1 MADEII
7 TVEWIATAQSMLT
20 TIQKIDAKIERQEK
34 MMQKL
39 TDTSK
44 KGADAAAG
52 SFNKLEQELKQNE
65 AALAD
70 LQMGTKAF
78 ADQKKKVDELRASFN
93 GAKQAMASNQ
103 SALGALGNTA
113 VQKLGGLAA
122 GMTAFKMVL
131 EAAIAELERAQ
142 QVRLKASTTMQ
153 SVEGAIAD
161 MALNIGADNVA
172 QARGMIEQNAPQLGV
187 TQEGLASML
196 AAGIS
201 GGAKDLDEALKLSS
215 ATLKLT
221 AGDAQKAIPIMSGM
235 LTMASTTGNRDFE
248 STLGQLSQFQEA
260 ARGEDLA
267 VSIGNMAT
275 AMAAA
280 NTDGER
286 ISALG
291 SERTLELA
299 SVMSQL
305 LQDKDMSITGT
316 TMRQMFSKM
325 DNFIPKTSAT
335 LDDGTKST
343 LSRDVIE
350 AFNKLG
356 TMDERMQ
363 AMRANPEIAK
373 QFLSTIEENQG
384 KSAVRSLVTGTDKA
398 RELET
403 AAAAI
408 VTSQAQAKQDFD
420 ALVTVIAENTKN
432 LQAAN
437 KSKAADQV
445 TDAKTALEGSIIEA
459 FNRAV
464 DGMTNASG
472 LDSFTL
478 DDATNAMKIRMA
490 SGQDAATAATNTLEE
505 LKKRDTAFGFI
516 PVGGSVSQD
525 DQSKLDAQIS
535 VIKELADDIKAL
547 EQGRLAR
554 QLNAEAGD
562 IARNVKD
569 AGPNRF
575 GQNDISVQKKTI
587 PDQNSNQAP
596 SQNVQQIELV
606 DNTSRDSVSEVKQ
619 IDKKKENAKQFV
631 EQNDANK
638 DGNIDVAEMQSMFNT
653 GALTE
658 KNKEAI
664 KGIRTNPGEDFVSKA
679 ELQKVLLNSGGLND
693 LIQLQR
699 ENNELLRQ
707 QQQGKTQQRP
717 PQAAVRPK
725 EAPLPAA
732 TAP

>member
-78 ADQKKKVDELRASFN
+78 AEQKKKVDELRASFN

-122 GMTAFKMVL
+122 GMAGFKIVL

-153 SVEGAIAD
+153 SVEGAIAE

-172 QARGMIEQNAPQLGV
+172 QARGMIEQNAPQMGV

-235 LTMASTTGNRDFE
+235 LTMAATTGNRDFE

-286 ISALG
+286 IAALG

-299 SVMSQL
+299 SVVSQL
-305 LQDKDMSITGT
+305 LQDKDMSVTGT

-325 DNFIPKTSAT
+325 DAFIPKTSAT
-335 LDDGTKST
+335 LDDGTKSKLT
-343 LSRDVIE
+343 AQEVA
-350 AFNKLG
+350 AFSKLG
-356 TMDERMQ
+356 TMDERVQ
-363 AMRANPEIAK
+363 AMRANPELAK

-408 VTSQAQAKQDFD
+408 VTSQVQAKQDFD
-420 ALVTVIAENTKN
+420 ALVTVIADNTKN

-437 KSKAADQV
+437 KSRAADQV
-445 TDAKTALEGSIIEA
+445 TDAKTALEGSIIET

-464 DGMTNASG
+464 EGMTNASG
-472 LDSFTL
+472 LDSLTL
-478 DDATNAMKIRMA
+478 DDAKNALKVRMA
-490 SGQDAATAATNTLEE
+490 SGQDAATAATTTLEE
-505 LKKRDTAFGFI
+505 LKQRETAFGFI

-525 DQSKLDAQIS
+525 DQAKLDAQIA
-535 VIKELADDIKAL
+535 VIKDLADS
-547 EQGRLAR
+547 
-554 QLNAEAGD
+554 
-562 IARNVKD
+562 VKTVEERRSAD
-569 AGPNRF
+569 
-575 GQNDISVQKKTI
+575 
-587 PDQNSNQAP
+587 
-596 SQNVQQIELV
+596 
-606 DNTSRDSVSEVKQ
+606 
-619 IDKKKENAKQFV
+619 NAKQFV
-631 EQNDANK
+631 QQKDANK
-638 DGNIDVAEMQSMFNT
+638 DGRIDLAEMRNISESGVMTQQ
-653 GALTE
+653 
-658 KNKEAI
+658 NKDAVLGINRPGGQQFVTVEQMQKAI
-664 KGIRTNPGEDFVSKA
+664 ID
-679 ELQKVLLNSGGLND
+679 SGGLAE

-699 ENNELLRQ
+699 EANELMRQ
-707 QQQGKTQQRP
+707 QQPKQQRP
-717 PQAAVRPK
+717 LQPAVRPK

>member
-1 MADEII
+1 MPDEII
-7 TVEWIATAQSMLT
+7 TVEWISTAQQMLA
-20 TIQKIDAKIERQEK
+20 TIQKVDAKLERQEK
-34 MMQKL
+34 IMQKL

-65 AALAD
+65 AALGN
-70 LQMGTKAF
+70 LQAGTKAF
-78 ADQKKKVDELRASFN
+78 ADQKKRVDELRASFN

-103 SALGALGNTA
+103 SVLSSLGNTA
-113 VQKLGGLAA
+113 VTKMAGFSA
-122 GMTAFKMVL
+122 GMMAFKMIL
-131 EAAIAELERAQ
+131 TATIAELERAQ
-142 QVRLKASTTMQ
+142 QVRLKASSTMQ

-235 LTMASTTGNRDFE
+235 LTMAATTGNRDFE

-260 ARGEDLA
+260 ARGEDLS
-267 VSIGNMAT
+267 VSINNMAT

-280 NTDGER
+280 NTKGER
-286 ISALG
+286 IDALG
-291 SERTLELA
+291 AERTLEMA

-325 DNFIPKTSAT
+325 DSFIPKTKAT
-335 LDDGTKST
+335 LDDGTKSKLT
-343 LSRDVIE
+343 AEQVAEFS
-350 AFNKLG
+350 KLG
-356 TMDERMQ
+356 SMDERVQ

-384 KSAVRSLVTGTDKA
+384 KSAVRQIVTGTDKA
-398 RELET
+398 KELEST
-403 AAAAI
+403 AAAI

-420 ALVTVIAENTKN
+420 ALVTVIADNTKN

-445 TDAKTALEGSIIEA
+445 TDAKTALEGSIIDA

-478 DDATNAMKIRMA
+478 DDAKNALKVRMA
-490 SGQDAATAATNTLEE
+490 SGQDAATAATTTLEE
-505 LKKRDTAFGFI
+505 LKQRETAFGFI
-516 PVGGSVSQD
+516 PVGGGVSQD
-525 DQSKLDAQIS
+525 DQAKLDAQIAVINDLAGS
-535 VIKELADDIKAL
+535 VKAV
-547 EQGRLAR
+547 
-554 QLNAEAGD
+554 EAK
-562 IARNVKD
+562 R
-569 AGPNRF
+569 
-575 GQNDISVQKKTI
+575 VQ
-587 PDQNSNQAP
+587 A
-596 SQNVQQIELV
+596 
-606 DNTSRDSVSEVKQ
+606 
-619 IDKKKENAKQFV
+619 FV
-631 EQNDANK
+631 EQKDANK
-638 DGNIDVAEMQSMFNT
+638 DGNIDVAEMKSILET
-653 GALTE
+653 GDLTG
-658 KNKEAI
+658 KNLEGI
-664 KGIRTNPGEDFVSKA
+664 KNIRTFPGEDFVTKA
-679 ELQKVLLNSGGLND
+679 ELQKVLLDSGGLSE
-693 LIQLQR
+693 LVQLQR
-699 ENNELLRQ
+699 ENNELLK
-707 QQQGKTQQRP
+707 QQQGKPQQRLP
-717 PQAAVRPK
+717 VPAVRPK

>member
-39 TDTSK
+39 SDTSK

-65 AALAD
+65 AALGN
-70 LQMGTKAF
+70 LQIGTKAF
-78 ADQKKKVDELRASFN
+78 AEQKKKVDELRGSLN

-103 SALGALGNTA
+103 SVLGSLGTTA
-113 VQKLGGLAA
+113 ITKMAGLAA
-122 GMTAFKMVL
+122 GMAGFKMVL
-131 EAAIAELERAQ
+131 EAAIAELEKAQ
-142 QVRLKASTTMQ
+142 QVRLKASETMQ
-153 SVEGAIAD
+153 SVEGAIAE
-161 MALNIGADNVA
+161 MALNIGADNVGK
-172 QARGMIEQNAPQLGV
+172 ARGMIEQNAPQMGV

-235 LTMASTTGNRDFE
+235 LTMAATTGNRDFE

-260 ARGEDLA
+260 ARGEDLS
-267 VSIGNMAT
+267 VSINNMAT

-280 NTDGER
+280 NTRGER
-286 ISALG
+286 IQALG
-291 SERTLELA
+291 GERTLEMA

-305 LQDKDMSITGT
+305 LQDKDMSVTGT
-316 TMRQMFSKM
+316 TLRQMFSKM
-325 DNFIPKTSAT
+325 DAFIPKTSAT
-335 LDDGTKST
+335 LDDGTKSK
-343 LSRDVIE
+343 LSPQDVE
-350 AFNKLG
+350 AFSKLG
-356 TMDERMQ
+356 TMDDRVQ
-363 AMRANPEIAK
+363 AMRQNPEIAK

-384 KSAVRSLVTGTDKA
+384 KSAVRQIVKGDQKA
-398 RELET
+398 LDLEA

-408 VTSQAQAKQDFD
+408 VTSQEGAKKDFD

-445 TDAKTALEGSIIEA
+445 TDPKLALEGSIIEA

-472 LDSFTL
+472 LDSFTRA
-478 DDATNAMKIRMA
+478 DAKNALSVRMA
-490 SGQDAATAATNTLEE
+490 SGQDAATAATTTLEE
-505 LKKRDTAFGFI
+505 LKQRETAFGFL
-516 PVGGSVSQD
+516 PVGGSVSGE
-525 DQSKLDAQIS
+525 DQAKLDAQIA
-535 VIKELADDIKAL
+535 VIQELA
-547 EQGRLAR
+547 GS
-554 QLNAEAGD
+554 
-562 IARNVKD
+562 VKTVEEKRAAD
-569 AGPNRF
+569 R
-575 GQNDISVQKKTI
+575 V
-587 PDQNSNQAP
+587 NQF
-596 SQNVQQIELV
+596 VQQ
-606 DNTSRDSVSEVKQ
+606 K
-619 IDKKKENAKQFV
+619 
-631 EQNDANK
+631 DANK
-638 DGNIDVAEMQSMFNT
+638 DGKIGLAEMKDVLSNDMDQ
-653 GALTE
+653 
-658 KNKEAI
+658 KNLDAMR
-664 KGIRTNPGEDFVSKA
+664 GIPRADGQQFVTVA
-679 ELQKVLLNSGGLND
+679 QLQKALIDSGGISE

-699 ENNELLRQ
+699 ENNEILKGQ
-707 QQQGKTQQRP
+707 APANKQPAPPQKQRP
-717 PQAAVRPK
+717 QV
-725 EAPLPAA
+725 APLPAA

>member
-7 TVEWIATAQSMLT
+7 TVEWIATAQSMLA
-20 TIQKIDAKIERQEK
+20 TIQKIDSKIERQEK
-34 MMQKL
+34 LMQKL

-65 AALAD
+65 AALAG
-70 LQMGTKAF
+70 LQIGTKAF
-78 ADQKKKVDELRASFN
+78 ADQKKKVDELRASFS
-93 GAKQAMASNQ
+93 GAKQAMATNQ
-103 SALGALGNTA
+103 SALSSLGNTA
-113 VQKLGGLAA
+113 VTKLAGLAA
-122 GMTAFKMVL
+122 GMAGFKIVL

-153 SVEGAIAD
+153 SVEGAIAE
-161 MALNIGADNVA
+161 MALNIGADNVGK
-172 QARGMIEQNAPQLGV
+172 ARGMIEENAPQMGV

-235 LTMASTTGNRDFE
+235 LTMAATTGNRDFE

-260 ARGEDLA
+260 ARGEDLS
-267 VSIGNMAT
+267 VSINNMAT

-280 NTDGER
+280 NTKGER
-286 ISALG
+286 IDALG
-291 SERTLELA
+291 GERTLEMA

-325 DNFIPKTSAT
+325 DSFIPKKSAT
-335 LDDGTKST
+335 LDDGTKSK
-343 LSRDVIE
+343 LSADQVAE
-350 AFNKLG
+350 FSKLG
-356 TMDERMQ
+356 TMDDRVQ

-384 KSAVRSLVTGTDKA
+384 KSAVRQIVTGTDKA
-398 RELET
+398 KELET

-408 VTSQAQAKQDFD
+408 VTSQEGAKKDFE

-445 TDAKTALEGSIIEA
+445 TDAKTALEGSIIES

-464 DGMTNASG
+464 EGMTNASG
-472 LDSFTL
+472 LDSLTL
-478 DDATNAMKIRMA
+478 DDAKNAMKVRMA
-490 SGQDAATAATNTLEE
+490 SGQDAATAATTTLEE
-505 LKKRDTAFGFI
+505 LKQRETAFGFI

-525 DQSKLDAQIS
+525 DQGKLDAQIA
-535 VIKELADDIKAL
+535 VIQELA
-547 EQGRLAR
+547 G
-554 QLNAEAGD
+554 
-562 IARNVKD
+562 
-569 AGPNRF
+569 
-575 GQNDISVQKKTI
+575 SVQTVEQRRI
-587 PDQNSNQAP
+587 A
-596 SQNVQQIELV
+596 
-606 DNTSRDSVSEVKQ
+606 DNAKLMAESADKNRDSVISP
-619 IDKKKENAKQFV
+619 
-631 EQNDANK
+631 
-638 DGNIDVAEMQSMFNT
+638 
-653 GALTE
+653 
-658 KNKEAI
+658 KEAI
-664 KGIRTNPGEDFVSKA
+664 GMLQDLEASGQRKPGMRDAIVGADKDKSGSLTPK
-679 ELQKVLLNSGGLND
+679 ELTDAMIANEGF
-693 LIQLQR
+693 R
-699 ENNELLRQ
+699 ELLLEMRAVKEAIVAQ
-707 QQQGKTQQRP
+707 APAGKQPPQKQRP
-717 PQAAVRPK
+717 QV
-725 EAPLPAA
+725 APLPAA

>member
-65 AALAD
+65 AALAG
-70 LQMGTKAF
+70 LQIGTKAF

-93 GAKQAMASNQ
+93 GAKQAMASSQ
-103 SALGALGNTA
+103 STLSSLGSSAI
-113 VQKLGGLAA
+113 QKLGGLAA
-122 GMTAFKMVL
+122 GMAGFKIVL

-153 SVEGAIAD
+153 SVEGAIAE

-172 QARGMIEQNAPQLGV
+172 QARGMIEQNAPQMGV

-267 VSIGNMAT
+267 VSISNMAS

-305 LQDKDMSITGT
+305 LQDKEMAVTGT

-325 DNFIPKTSAT
+325 DTFIPKTSAT

-343 LSRDVIE
+343 LNREAVE
-350 AFNKLG
+350 AFAKLG
-356 TMDERMQ
+356 TLDERMQ
-363 AMRANPEIAK
+363 AMRADPEIAK

-384 KSAVRSLVTGTDKA
+384 KSAVRQLVTGTDKA
-398 RELET
+398 IELEA

-408 VTSQAQAKQDFD
+408 VTSQEGAKKDFD

-445 TDAKTALEGSIIEA
+445 TDAKIALEGSIIEA

-464 DGMTNASG
+464 EGMTNASG
-472 LDSFTL
+472 LDSLTL
-478 DDATNAMKIRMA
+478 SDARNALKVRMA
-490 SGQDAATAATNTLEE
+490 SGQDAATAVTTTLEE
-505 LKKRDTAFGFI
+505 LKQRETAFGFI
-516 PVGGSVSQD
+516 PVGGAVSGE
-525 DQSKLDAQIS
+525 DQAKLDAQIA
-535 VIKELADDIKAL
+535 IIRELAGDVKAV
-547 EQGRLAR
+547 
-554 QLNAEAGD
+554 EAKRV
-562 IARNVKD
+562 A
-569 AGPNRF
+569 
-575 GQNDISVQKKTI
+575 T
-587 PDQNSNQAP
+587 
-596 SQNVQQIELV
+596 
-606 DNTSRDSVSEVKQ
+606 
-619 IDKKKENAKQFV
+619 FV
-631 EQNDANK
+631 EQKDANK
-638 DGNIDVAEMQSMFNT
+638 DGNIDVKEMQSLIDT
-653 GALTE
+653 EGITE
-658 KNKEAI
+658 KNVEGI

-679 ELQKVLLNSGGLND
+679 ELQKVLLDSGGLSE

-699 ENNELLRQ
+699 ENNELLK
-707 QQQGKTQQRP
+707 QQQGKPQQRP

>member
-39 TDTSK
+39 SDTSK

-65 AALAD
+65 AALGN
-70 LQMGTKAF
+70 LQIGTKAF
-78 ADQKKKVDELRASFN
+78 AEQKKKVDELRASLN

-103 SALGALGNTA
+103 SVLGSLGTTA
-113 VQKLGGLAA
+113 ITKMAGLAA
-122 GMTAFKMVL
+122 GMAGFKMVL
-131 EAAIAELERAQ
+131 EAAIAELEKAQ
-142 QVRLKASTTMQ
+142 QVRLKASETMQ
-153 SVEGAIAD
+153 SVEGAIAE
-161 MALNIGADNVA
+161 MALNIGADNVGK
-172 QARGMIEQNAPQLGV
+172 ARGMIERNAPQMGV

-235 LTMASTTGNRDFE
+235 LTMAATTGNRDFE

-260 ARGEDLA
+260 ARGEDLS
-267 VSIGNMAT
+267 VSINNMAT

-280 NTDGER
+280 NTRGER
-286 ISALG
+286 IQALG
-291 SERTLELA
+291 GERTLEMA

-305 LQDKDMSITGT
+305 LQDKDMSVTGT
-316 TMRQMFSKM
+316 TLRQMFSKM
-325 DNFIPKTSAT
+325 DAFIPKTSAT
-335 LDDGTKST
+335 LDDGTKSK
-343 LSRDVIE
+343 LSPQDVE
-350 AFNKLG
+350 AFSKLG
-356 TMDERMQ
+356 TMDDRVQ
-363 AMRANPEIAK
+363 AMRQNPEIAK

-384 KSAVRSLVTGTDKA
+384 KSAVRQIVKGDQKA
-398 RELET
+398 LDLEA

-408 VTSQAQAKQDFD
+408 VTSQEGAKKDFD

-445 TDAKTALEGSIIEA
+445 TDPKLALEGSIIEA

-472 LDSFTL
+472 LDSFTRA
-478 DDATNAMKIRMA
+478 DAKNALSVRMA
-490 SGQDAATAATNTLEE
+490 SGQDAATAATTTLEE
-505 LKKRDTAFGFI
+505 LKQRETAFGFL
-516 PVGGSVSQD
+516 PVGGSVSGE
-525 DQSKLDAQIS
+525 DQAKLDAQIA
-535 VIKELADDIKAL
+535 VIQELA
-547 EQGRLAR
+547 GS
-554 QLNAEAGD
+554 
-562 IARNVKD
+562 VKTVEEKRAAD
-569 AGPNRF
+569 R
-575 GQNDISVQKKTI
+575 V
-587 PDQNSNQAP
+587 NQF
-596 SQNVQQIELV
+596 VQQ
-606 DNTSRDSVSEVKQ
+606 K
-619 IDKKKENAKQFV
+619 
-631 EQNDANK
+631 DANK
-638 DGNIDVAEMQSMFNT
+638 DGKIGLSEMKDVLSEDMDQKNLDAMRGIPRAEGQQ
-653 GALTE
+653 
-658 KNKEAI
+658 
-664 KGIRTNPGEDFVSKA
+664 FVTVA
-679 ELQKVLLNSGGLND
+679 QLQKALIDSGGISE

-699 ENNELLRQ
+699 ENNEILKGQ
-707 QQQGKTQQRP
+707 APANKQPAPPQKQRP
-717 PQAAVRPK
+717 QV
-725 EAPLPAA
+725 APLPAA

>member
-103 SALGALGNTA
+103 SALSALGNTA
-113 VQKLGGLAA
+113 VQKMGRLAA
-122 GMTAFKMVL
+122 GMAGFKIVL

-235 LTMASTTGNRDFE
+235 LTMAATTGNRDFE

-286 ISALG
+286 IAALG

-299 SVMSQL
+299 SVVSQL
-305 LQDKDMSITGT
+305 LQDKDMSVTGT

-325 DNFIPKTSAT
+325 DAFIPKTSAT
-335 LDDGTKST
+335 LDDGTKSKLT
-343 LSRDVIE
+343 AQEVA
-350 AFNKLG
+350 AFSKLG
-356 TMDERMQ
+356 TMDERVQ
-363 AMRANPEIAK
+363 AMRANPELAK

-420 ALVTVIAENTKN
+420 ALVTVIADNTKN

-445 TDAKTALEGSIIEA
+445 TDKVIALEGSIAET
-459 FNRAV
+459 FKRAV
-464 DGMTNASG
+464 EGVTDASG
-472 LDSFTL
+472 LDSLTL
-478 DDATNAMKIRMA
+478 SDAQNAFKARQVA
-490 SGQDAATAATNTLEE
+490 GQDAATAAVATLEE
-505 LKKRDTAFGFI
+505 LKKPETAFGFL
-516 PVGGSVSQD
+516 PVGGAVSAA
-525 DQSKLDAQIS
+525 DQAKLDAQIEI
-535 VIKELADDIKAL
+535 IKGLQKAIAD
-547 EQGRLAR
+547 
-554 QLNAEAGD
+554 LNGM
-562 IARNVKD
+562 
-569 AGPNRF
+569 
-575 GQNDISVQKKTI
+575 Q
-587 PDQNSNQAP
+587 
-596 SQNVQQIELV
+596 ELV
-606 DNTSRDSVSEVKQ
+606 
-619 IDKKKENAKQFV
+619 
-631 EQNDANK
+631 
-638 DGNIDVAEMQSMFNT
+638 
-653 GALTE
+653 
-658 KNKEAI
+658 
-664 KGIRTNPGEDFVSKA
+664 
-679 ELQKVLLNSGGLND
+679 
-693 LIQLQR
+693 QLQR
-699 ENNELLRQ
+699 ENNELMRQ
-707 QQQGKTQQRP
+707 QVKQPQRV
-717 PQAAVRPK
+717 PQPAVRPK

>member
-1 MADEII
+1 VPDEII

-65 AALAD
+65 AALAG
-70 LQMGTKAF
+70 LQIGTKAF
-78 ADQKKKVDELRASFN
+78 ADQKKKVDELRASFS
-93 GAKQAMASNQ
+93 GAKQAMASSQ
-103 SALGALGNTA
+103 STLSSLGSTA
-113 VQKLGGLAA
+113 IQKLGRLAA
-122 GMTAFKMVL
+122 GMAGFKIVL

-153 SVEGAIAD
+153 SVEGAIAE

-172 QARGMIEQNAPQLGV
+172 QARGMIEQNAPQMGV

-267 VSIGNMAT
+267 VSISNMAS

-305 LQDKDMSITGT
+305 LQDKEMAVTGT

-325 DNFIPKTSAT
+325 DTFIPKTSAT

-343 LSRDVIE
+343 LDRDVVE
-350 AFNKLG
+350 AFSKLG
-356 TMDERMQ
+356 TLDERMQ

-384 KSAVRSLVTGTDKA
+384 KSAVRQLVTGTDKA
-398 RELET
+398 IELEA

-408 VTSQAQAKQDFD
+408 VTSQEGAKKDFD

-445 TDAKTALEGSIIEA
+445 TDAKIALEGSIIEA

-464 DGMTNASG
+464 EGMTNASG
-472 LDSFTL
+472 LDSLTL
-478 DDATNAMKIRMA
+478 SDAQNALKVRMA
-490 SGQDAATAATNTLEE
+490 SGQDAATAATTTLEE
-505 LKKRDTAFGFI
+505 LKQRETAFGFI
-516 PVGGSVSQD
+516 PVGGAVSGE
-525 DQSKLDAQIS
+525 DQQKLDAQIAIIQELAGS
-535 VIKELADDIKAL
+535 VKSIEERRIADNAKLMVESVDKNRDRAISGDEASGMLLDLNAKGQMTNEMRAAVANADKDRSGSLSPKELTDAMIANEGFRELLL
-547 EQGRLAR
+547 EMRA
-554 QLNAEAGD
+554 
-562 IARNVKD
+562 VKD
-569 AGPNRF
+569 AIV
-575 GQNDISVQKKTI
+575 GQQPK
-587 PDQNSNQAP
+587 
-596 SQNVQQIELV
+596 
-606 DNTSRDSVSEVKQ
+606 
-619 IDKKKENAKQFV
+619 
-631 EQNDANK
+631 
-638 DGNIDVAEMQSMFNT
+638 
-653 GALTE
+653 
-658 KNKEAI
+658 
-664 KGIRTNPGEDFVSKA
+664 
-679 ELQKVLLNSGGLND
+679 
-693 LIQLQR
+693 
-699 ENNELLRQ
+699 
-707 QQQGKTQQRP
+707 QQRP
-717 PQAAVRPK
+717 PQPAVRPK

>member
-1 MADEII
+1 VPDEII
-7 TVEWIATAQSMLT
+7 TVEWIATAQSMLN

-34 MMQKL
+34 AMQKL

-65 AALAD
+65 VALAG
-70 LQMGTKAF
+70 LQIGTKAF

-103 SALGALGNTA
+103 SALSALGNTA

-131 EAAIAELERAQ
+131 EAAIAELEKAQ

-153 SVEGAIAD
+153 SVEGAIAE

-172 QARGMIEQNAPQLGV
+172 QARGMIEQNAPQMGV

-267 VSIGNMAT
+267 VSINNMAT

-286 ISALG
+286 IAALG
-291 SERTLELA
+291 SERTLEMA

-305 LQDKDMSITGT
+305 LQDKDMSVTGT

-325 DNFIPKTSAT
+325 DTFIPKTSTT
-335 LDDGTKST
+335 LDDGTKSR
-343 LSRDVIE
+343 LDRDAIE
-350 AFNKLG
+350 AFSKLG
-356 TMDERMQ
+356 TLDERMQ
-363 AMRANPEIAK
+363 AMRTNPEIAK

-384 KSAVRSLVTGTDKA
+384 KSAVRQLVTGTDKA
-398 RELET
+398 IELEK

-408 VTSQAQAKQDFD
+408 VTSQEGARKDFD

-445 TDAKTALEGSIIEA
+445 TDAKLALEGSIIEA

-464 DGMTNASG
+464 EGVTNASG
-472 LDSFTL
+472 LDSLTL
-478 DDATNAMKIRMA
+478 SDAKNALKVRMA
-490 SGQDAATAATNTLEE
+490 SGQDAATAATTTLEE
-505 LKKRDTAFGFI
+505 LKQRETAFGFI
-516 PVGGSVSQD
+516 PVGGAVSGE
-525 DQSKLDAQIS
+525 DQAKLDAQIAVIQELAGS
-535 VIKELADDIKAL
+535 VKSIEERRIADNAKLMVESVDKNRDRAISGDEASGMLLDLNAKGQMTNEMRAAVANADKDRSGSLSPKELTDAMIANEGFRELLL
-547 EQGRLAR
+547 EMRA
-554 QLNAEAGD
+554 
-562 IARNVKD
+562 V
-569 AGPNRF
+569 
-575 GQNDISVQKKTI
+575 
-587 PDQNSNQAP
+587 
-596 SQNVQQIELV
+596 
-606 DNTSRDSVSEVKQ
+606 
-619 IDKKKENAKQFV
+619 
-631 EQNDANK
+631 
-638 DGNIDVAEMQSMFNT
+638 
-653 GALTE
+653 
-658 KNKEAI
+658 KEAI
-664 KGIRTNPGEDFVSKA
+664 VG
-679 ELQKVLLNSGGLND
+679 
-693 LIQLQR
+693 
-699 ENNELLRQ
+699 Q
-707 QQQGKTQQRP
+707 QPKQQRP
-717 PQAAVRPK
+717 PQPAVRPK

>member
-1 MADEII
+1 MSDEII

-34 MMQKL
+34 LMQKL
-39 TDTSK
+39 SDTSK

-65 AALAD
+65 AALGN
-70 LQMGTKAF
+70 LQIGTKTF
-78 ADQKKKVDELRASFN
+78 ADQKKKVDELRASLN

-103 SALGALGNTA
+103 SVLGSLGTTA
-113 VQKLGGLAA
+113 IAKMAGLAA
-122 GMTAFKMVL
+122 GMAGFKMVL

-142 QVRLKASTTMQ
+142 QVRLKASSTMQ

-172 QARGMIEQNAPQLGV
+172 QARGMIEKNAPQLGV

-260 ARGEDLA
+260 ARGEDLS
-267 VSIGNMAT
+267 VSINNMAT

-280 NTDGER
+280 NTKGER
-286 ISALG
+286 IDALG
-291 SERTLELA
+291 AERTLEMA

-325 DNFIPKTSAT
+325 DTFIPKTSAT
-335 LDDGTKST
+335 LDDGTKSK
-343 LSRDVIE
+343 LSADQVAE
-350 AFNKLG
+350 FSKLG
-356 TMDERMQ
+356 TMDDRVQ
-363 AMRANPEIAK
+363 AMRLNPEIAK

-384 KSAVRSLVTGTDKA
+384 KSAVRQLVTGTDKA
-398 RELET
+398 RELEV

-408 VTSQAQAKQDFD
+408 VTSQVDAKADFD

-478 DDATNAMKIRMA
+478 DDAKNALKVRMA
-490 SGQDAATAATNTLEE
+490 SGQDAATAATTTLQE
-505 LKKRDTAFGFI
+505 LKQRETAFGFI

-525 DQSKLDAQIS
+525 DQAKLDAQIA
-535 VIKELADDIKAL
+535 VIQDLADS
-547 EQGRLAR
+547 
-554 QLNAEAGD
+554 
-562 IARNVKD
+562 VKTVEERRS
-569 AGPNRF
+569 A
-575 GQNDISVQKKTI
+575 
-587 PDQNSNQAP
+587 
-596 SQNVQQIELV
+596 
-606 DNTSRDSVSEVKQ
+606 
-619 IDKKKENAKQFV
+619 ENAKQFV
-631 EQNDANK
+631 QQKDANK
-638 DGNIDVAEMQSMFNT
+638 DGRIDIAEMRNISESGVMTQ
-653 GALTE
+653 
-658 KNKEAI
+658 KNKDAVLGINRPGGQQFVTVEQMQKAI
-664 KGIRTNPGEDFVSKA
+664 ID
-679 ELQKVLLNSGGLND
+679 SGGLAE

-699 ENNELLRQ
+699 EANELMRQ
-707 QQQGKTQQRP
+707 QKPQQRP
-717 PQAAVRPK
+717 PQPAVRPK

>member
-1 MADEII
+1 MPDEII

-52 SFNKLEQELKQNE
+52 SFNKLEQELKQNQ
-65 AALAD
+65 AALAG
-70 LQMGTKAF
+70 LQIGTKAF
-78 ADQKKKVDELRASFN
+78 AEQKKKVDELRASFSS
-93 GAKQAMASNQ
+93 AKQAMAGNQ
-103 SALGALGNTA
+103 SVLGSLGNTA
-113 VQKLGGLAA
+113 IQKLGGLAA
-122 GMTAFKMVL
+122 GMTAFKMVV

-142 QVRLKASTTMQ
+142 QVRLKASSTMQ

-260 ARGEDLA
+260 ARGEDLS
-267 VSIGNMAT
+267 VSINNMAT

-280 NTDGER
+280 NTKGER
-286 ISALG
+286 IDALG
-291 SERTLELA
+291 AERTLEMA

-325 DNFIPKTSAT
+325 DTFIPKTKAT

-343 LSRDVIE
+343 LTADQVAQFS
-350 AFNKLG
+350 KLG
-356 TMDERMQ
+356 TMDDRMQ
-363 AMRANPEIAK
+363 AMRQNPELAK

-384 KSAVRSLVTGTDKA
+384 KSAVRQLVTGTDKA

-403 AAAAI
+403 TAAAI
-408 VTSQAQAKQDFD
+408 VTSQQQAKADFD

-437 KSKAADQV
+437 KSKAVDQV
-445 TDAKTALEGSIIEA
+445 TDAKLALEGSIIEA

-464 DGMTNASG
+464 EGVTNASG

-478 DDATNAMKIRMA
+478 SDARNALKVRMA
-490 SGQDAATAATNTLEE
+490 SGQDAATAATTTLEE
-505 LKKRDTAFGFI
+505 LKQRDTAFGFI

-525 DQSKLDAQIS
+525 DQAKLDAQIA
-535 VIKELADDIKAL
+535 VIRELA
-547 EQGRLAR
+547 G
-554 QLNAEAGD
+554 
-562 IARNVKD
+562 
-569 AGPNRF
+569 
-575 GQNDISVQKKTI
+575 SVQTVEQRRI
-587 PDQNSNQAP
+587 ADNASLM
-596 SQNVQQIELV
+596 VQQV
-606 DNTSRDSVSEVKQ
+606 DR
-619 IDKKKENAKQFV
+619 
-631 EQNDANK
+631 NK
-638 DGNIDVAEMQSMFNT
+638 DNQIGGDEAVGMLTDLRAKGQLTESMRSSIANADT
-653 GALTE
+653 DKSGALSADELTKAMIANE
-658 KNKEAI
+658 GFRELLLEMRAVKEAI
-664 KGIRTNPGEDFVSKA
+664 VAQVPAAKQPP
-679 ELQKVLLNSGGLND
+679 QK
-693 LIQLQR
+693 
-699 ENNELLRQ
+699 
-707 QQQGKTQQRP
+707 QRP
-717 PQAAVRPK
+717 QV
-725 EAPLPAA
+725 APLPAA

>member
-39 TDTSK
+39 SDTSK

-65 AALAD
+65 AALGN
-70 LQMGTKAF
+70 LQIGTKAF
-78 ADQKKKVDELRASFN
+78 AEQKKKVDELRGSLS

-103 SALGALGNTA
+103 SVLGSLGTTA
-113 VQKLGGLAA
+113 ITKMAGLAA
-122 GMTAFKMVL
+122 GMAGFKMVL
-131 EAAIAELERAQ
+131 EAAIAELEKAQ
-142 QVRLKASTTMQ
+142 QVRLKASETMQ
-153 SVEGAIAD
+153 SVEGAIAE
-161 MALNIGADNVA
+161 MALNIGADNVGK
-172 QARGMIEQNAPQLGV
+172 ARGMIERNAPQMGV

-235 LTMASTTGNRDFE
+235 LTMAATTGNRDFE

-260 ARGEDLA
+260 ARGEDLS
-267 VSIGNMAT
+267 VSINNMAT

-280 NTDGER
+280 NTKGER
-286 ISALG
+286 IQALG
-291 SERTLELA
+291 GERTLEMA

-305 LQDKDMSITGT
+305 LQDKDMSVTGT
-316 TMRQMFSKM
+316 TLRQMFSKM
-325 DNFIPKTSAT
+325 DAFIPKTSAT
-335 LDDGTKST
+335 LDDGTKSK
-343 LSRDVIE
+343 LSPQDVE
-350 AFNKLG
+350 AFSKLG
-356 TMDERMQ
+356 TMDDRVQ
-363 AMRANPEIAK
+363 AMRQNPEIAK

-384 KSAVRSLVTGTDKA
+384 KSAVRQIVKGDQKA
-398 RELET
+398 LDLEA

-408 VTSQAQAKQDFD
+408 VTSQEGAKKDFD

-445 TDAKTALEGSIIEA
+445 TDPKLALEGSIIEA

-472 LDSFTL
+472 LDSFTRA
-478 DDATNAMKIRMA
+478 DAKNALSVRMA
-490 SGQDAATAATNTLEE
+490 SGQDAATAATTTLEE
-505 LKKRDTAFGFI
+505 LKQRETAFGFL
-516 PVGGSVSQD
+516 PVGGSVSGE
-525 DQSKLDAQIS
+525 DQAKLDAQIA
-535 VIKELADDIKAL
+535 VIQELA
-547 EQGRLAR
+547 GS
-554 QLNAEAGD
+554 
-562 IARNVKD
+562 VKTVEEKRAAD
-569 AGPNRF
+569 R
-575 GQNDISVQKKTI
+575 V
-587 PDQNSNQAP
+587 NQF
-596 SQNVQQIELV
+596 VQQ
-606 DNTSRDSVSEVKQ
+606 K
-619 IDKKKENAKQFV
+619 
-631 EQNDANK
+631 DANK
-638 DGNIDVAEMQSMFNT
+638 DGKIGLSEMKDVLSEDMDQKNLDAMRGIPRAEGQQ
-653 GALTE
+653 
-658 KNKEAI
+658 
-664 KGIRTNPGEDFVSKA
+664 FVTVA
-679 ELQKVLLNSGGLND
+679 QLQKALIDSGGISE

-699 ENNELLRQ
+699 ENNEILKGQ
-707 QQQGKTQQRP
+707 APANKQPAPPQKQRP
-717 PQAAVRPK
+717 QV
-725 EAPLPAA
+725 APLPAA

>member
-39 TDTSK
+39 SDTSK

-65 AALAD
+65 AALGN
-70 LQMGTKAF
+70 LQIGTKAF
-78 ADQKKKVDELRASFN
+78 AEQKKKVDELRASLN

-103 SALGALGNTA
+103 SVLGSLGTTA
-113 VQKLGGLAA
+113 ITKMAGLAA
-122 GMTAFKMVL
+122 GMAGFKMVL
-131 EAAIAELERAQ
+131 EAAIAELEKAQ
-142 QVRLKASTTMQ
+142 QVRLKASETMQ
-153 SVEGAIAD
+153 SVEGAIAE
-161 MALNIGADNVA
+161 MALNIGADNVGK
-172 QARGMIEQNAPQLGV
+172 ARGMIEQNAPQMGV

-235 LTMASTTGNRDFE
+235 LTMAATTGNRDFE

-260 ARGEDLA
+260 ARGEDLS
-267 VSIGNMAT
+267 VSINNMAT

-280 NTDGER
+280 NTKGER
-286 ISALG
+286 IQALG
-291 SERTLELA
+291 GERTLEMA

-305 LQDKDMSITGT
+305 LQDKDMSVTGT
-316 TMRQMFSKM
+316 TLRQMFSKM
-325 DNFIPKTSAT
+325 DAFIPKTSAT
-335 LDDGTKST
+335 LDDGTKSK
-343 LSRDVIE
+343 LSPQDVE
-350 AFNKLG
+350 AFSKLG
-356 TMDERMQ
+356 TMDDRVQ
-363 AMRANPEIAK
+363 AMRQNPEIAK

-384 KSAVRSLVTGTDKA
+384 KSAVRQIVKGDQKA
-398 RELET
+398 LDLEA

-408 VTSQAQAKQDFD
+408 VTSQEGAKKDFD

-445 TDAKTALEGSIIEA
+445 TDPKLALEGSIIEA

-472 LDSFTL
+472 LDSFTRA
-478 DDATNAMKIRMA
+478 DAKNALSVRMA
-490 SGQDAATAATNTLEE
+490 SGQDAATAATTTLEE
-505 LKKRDTAFGFI
+505 LKQRETAFGFL
-516 PVGGSVSQD
+516 PVGGSVSGE
-525 DQSKLDAQIS
+525 DQAKLDAQIA
-535 VIKELADDIKAL
+535 VIQELA
-547 EQGRLAR
+547 GS
-554 QLNAEAGD
+554 
-562 IARNVKD
+562 VKTVEEKRAAD
-569 AGPNRF
+569 R
-575 GQNDISVQKKTI
+575 V
-587 PDQNSNQAP
+587 NQF
-596 SQNVQQIELV
+596 VQQ
-606 DNTSRDSVSEVKQ
+606 K
-619 IDKKKENAKQFV
+619 
-631 EQNDANK
+631 DANK
-638 DGNIDVAEMQSMFNT
+638 DGKIGLSEMKDVLSEDMDQKNLDAMRGIPRAEGQQ
-653 GALTE
+653 
-658 KNKEAI
+658 
-664 KGIRTNPGEDFVSKA
+664 FVTVA
-679 ELQKVLLNSGGLND
+679 QLQKALIDSGGISE

-699 ENNELLRQ
+699 ENNEILKGQ
-707 QQQGKTQQRP
+707 APAKKPPAPAQKQRP
-717 PQAAVRPK
+717 QV
-725 EAPLPAA
+725 APLPAA

>member
-1 MADEII
+1 
-7 TVEWIATAQSMLT
+7 
-20 TIQKIDAKIERQEK
+20 
-34 MMQKL
+34 MQKL

-65 AALAD
+65 AALAG
-70 LQMGTKAF
+70 LQIGTKAF

-93 GAKQAMASNQ
+93 GAKQAMATNQ
-103 SALGALGNTA
+103 SALSSLGNTA
-113 VQKLGGLAA
+113 VTKLAGLAA
-122 GMTAFKMVL
+122 GMAGFKIVL
-131 EAAIAELERAQ
+131 EAAIAELERAS

-153 SVEGAIAD
+153 SVEGAIAE
-161 MALNIGADNVA
+161 MALNIGADNVGK
-172 QARGMIEQNAPQLGV
+172 ARGMIEENAPQMGV

-235 LTMASTTGNRDFE
+235 LTMAATTGNRDFE

-260 ARGEDLA
+260 ARGEDLS
-267 VSIGNMAT
+267 VSINNMAT

-280 NTDGER
+280 NTKGER
-286 ISALG
+286 IDALG
-291 SERTLELA
+291 GERTLEMA

-325 DNFIPKTSAT
+325 DSFIPKTSAT
-335 LDDGTKST
+335 LDDGTKSK
-343 LSRDVIE
+343 LSADQVAE
-350 AFNKLG
+350 FSKLG
-356 TMDERMQ
+356 TMDDRVQ

-384 KSAVRSLVTGTDKA
+384 KSAVRQIVTGTDKA
-398 RELET
+398 KELET

-408 VTSQAQAKQDFD
+408 VTSQEGAKKDFD

-445 TDAKTALEGSIIEA
+445 TDAKTALEGSIIES

-464 DGMTNASG
+464 EGMTNASG
-472 LDSFTL
+472 LDSLTL
-478 DDATNAMKIRMA
+478 DDAKTAMKVRMA
-490 SGQDAATAATNTLEE
+490 SGQDAASAATTTLEE
-505 LKKRDTAFGFI
+505 LKQRETAFGFI
-516 PVGGSVSQD
+516 PVGGSVSGE
-525 DQSKLDAQIS
+525 DQAKLDAQIA
-535 VIKELADDIKAL
+535 IIQELAGSVKAV
-547 EQGRLAR
+547 
-554 QLNAEAGD
+554 EAKRV
-562 IARNVKD
+562 A
-569 AGPNRF
+569 
-575 GQNDISVQKKTI
+575 T
-587 PDQNSNQAP
+587 
-596 SQNVQQIELV
+596 
-606 DNTSRDSVSEVKQ
+606 
-619 IDKKKENAKQFV
+619 FV
-631 EQNDANK
+631 EQKDANK
-638 DGNIDVAEMQSMFNT
+638 DGNIDVKEMQSLINT
-653 GALTE
+653 EGITG
-658 KNKEAI
+658 KNVE
-664 KGIRTNPGEDFVSKA
+664 GIRGIQTNVGEEFVSKA
-679 ELQKVLLNSGGLND
+679 ELQKVLLDSGGLSE

-699 ENNELLRQ
+699 ENNEILKGQ
-707 QQQGKTQQRP
+707 APANKQPAPPQKQRP
-717 PQAAVRPK
+717 QV
-725 EAPLPAA
+725 APLPAA

>member
-39 TDTSK
+39 GDTSK

-65 AALAD
+65 VALGN

-78 ADQKKKVDELRASFN
+78 ADQKKKVDELRASFS
-93 GAKQAMASNQ
+93 GAKQAMATNQ
-103 SALGALGNTA
+103 SALSSLGNTA
-113 VQKLGGLAA
+113 VTKLAGLAA
-122 GMTAFKMVL
+122 GMAGFKIVL
-131 EAAIAELERAQ
+131 EAAIAELERAS

-153 SVEGAIAD
+153 SVEGAIAE
-161 MALNIGADNVA
+161 MALNIGADNVGK
-172 QARGMIEQNAPQLGV
+172 ARGMIEENAPQMGV

-235 LTMASTTGNRDFE
+235 LTMAATTGNRDFE

-260 ARGEDLA
+260 ARGEDLS
-267 VSIGNMAT
+267 VSINNMAT

-280 NTDGER
+280 NTKGER
-286 ISALG
+286 IQALG
-291 SERTLELA
+291 GERTLEMA

-325 DNFIPKTSAT
+325 DAFVPERSAT
-335 LDDGTKST
+335 LDDGTKSKLT
-343 LSRDVIE
+343 AEQIA
-350 AFNKLG
+350 AFSKLG
-356 TMDERMQ
+356 TMDERVQ
-363 AMRANPEIAK
+363 SMRENPEIAK
-373 QFLSTIEENQG
+373 QFLSTIEDNQG
-384 KSAVRSLVTGTDKA
+384 KSAVRQIVTGTDKA
-398 RELET
+398 KELET

-408 VTSQAQAKQDFD
+408 VTSQEGARKDFE

-445 TDAKTALEGSIIEA
+445 TDAKTALEGSIIES

-464 DGMTNASG
+464 EGMTNASG
-472 LDSFTL
+472 LDSLTL
-478 DDATNAMKIRMA
+478 DDAKNAMKVRMA
-490 SGQDAATAATNTLEE
+490 SGQDAATAATTTLQE
-505 LKKRDTAFGFI
+505 LKQRETAFGFI
-516 PVGGSVSQD
+516 PVGGSVSGE
-525 DQSKLDAQIS
+525 DQAKLDTQIAIIQDLAGS
-535 VIKELADDIKAL
+535 VKAV
-547 EQGRLAR
+547 
-554 QLNAEAGD
+554 EAKRV
-562 IARNVKD
+562 A
-569 AGPNRF
+569 
-575 GQNDISVQKKTI
+575 T
-587 PDQNSNQAP
+587 
-596 SQNVQQIELV
+596 
-606 DNTSRDSVSEVKQ
+606 
-619 IDKKKENAKQFV
+619 FV
-631 EQNDANK
+631 EQKDANK
-638 DGNIDVAEMQSMFNT
+638 DGNIDVKEMQSLINT
-653 GALTE
+653 EGITG
-658 KNKEAI
+658 KNVEGI
-664 KGIRTNPGEDFVSKA
+664 RGIRTNVGEDFVSKA
-679 ELQKVLLNSGGLND
+679 ELQKVLLDSGGLSE

-699 ENNELLRQ
+699 ENNEILKGQ
-707 QQQGKTQQRP
+707 APANKQPAPPQKQRP
-717 PQAAVRPK
+717 QV
-725 EAPLPAA
+725 APLPAA

>member
-65 AALAD
+65 AALAG
-70 LQMGTKAF
+70 LQIGTKAF
-78 ADQKKKVDELRASFN
+78 AEQKKKVDELRASFSS
-93 GAKQAMASNQ
+93 AKQAMAGNQ
-103 SALGALGNTA
+103 SVLGSLGNTA
-113 VQKLGGLAA
+113 IQKIGGLAA
-122 GMTAFKMVL
+122 GMTAFKMVI

-142 QVRLKASTTMQ
+142 QVRLKASSTMQ

-260 ARGEDLA
+260 ARGEDLS
-267 VSIGNMAT
+267 VSINNMAT

-280 NTDGER
+280 NTKGER
-286 ISALG
+286 IDALG
-291 SERTLELA
+291 AERTLEMA

-325 DNFIPKTSAT
+325 DTFIPKTKAT

-343 LSRDVIE
+343 LTADQVAQFS
-350 AFNKLG
+350 KLG
-356 TMDERMQ
+356 TMDDRMQ
-363 AMRANPEIAK
+363 AMRQNPELAK

-384 KSAVRSLVTGTDKA
+384 KSAVRQLVTGTDKA

-403 AAAAI
+403 TAAAI
-408 VTSQAQAKQDFD
+408 VTSQQQAKADFD

-437 KSKAADQV
+437 KSKAVDQV
-445 TDAKTALEGSIIEA
+445 TDAKLALEGSIIEA

-464 DGMTNASG
+464 EGVTNASG

-478 DDATNAMKIRMA
+478 SDAQNALKVRMA
-490 SGQDAATAATNTLEE
+490 SGQDAATAATTTLEE
-505 LKKRDTAFGFI
+505 LKQRDTAFGFI

-525 DQSKLDAQIS
+525 DQAKLDAQIA
-535 VIKELADDIKAL
+535 VIQELAGSVQTVEQRRIADNASLMAQQVDRNKDNQISGDEAVGMLTDLRAKGQLTESMRSSIANADTDKSGALSADELTKAMIANEGFRELLL
-547 EQGRLAR
+547 EMRA
-554 QLNAEAGD
+554 
-562 IARNVKD
+562 VKD
-569 AGPNRF
+569 AIVAQVP
-575 GQNDISVQKKTI
+575 
-587 PDQNSNQAP
+587 A
-596 SQNVQQIELV
+596 
-606 DNTSRDSVSEVKQ
+606 
-619 IDKKKENAKQFV
+619 AKQ
-631 EQNDANK
+631 
-638 DGNIDVAEMQSMFNT
+638 
-653 GALTE
+653 
-658 KNKEAI
+658 
-664 KGIRTNPGEDFVSKA
+664 PP
-679 ELQKVLLNSGGLND
+679 QK
-693 LIQLQR
+693 
-699 ENNELLRQ
+699 
-707 QQQGKTQQRP
+707 QRP
-717 PQAAVRPK
+717 QV
-725 EAPLPAA
+725 APLPAA

>member
-65 AALAD
+65 AALAG
-70 LQMGTKAF
+70 LQIGTKAF

-93 GAKQAMASNQ
+93 GAKQAMASSQ
-103 SALGALGNTA
+103 STLSSLGSTA
-113 VQKLGGLAA
+113 IQKLGGLAA
-122 GMTAFKMVL
+122 GMAGFKIVL

-153 SVEGAIAD
+153 SVEGAIAE

-172 QARGMIEQNAPQLGV
+172 QARGMIEQNAPQMGV

-267 VSIGNMAT
+267 VSINNMAT

-305 LQDKDMSITGT
+305 LQDKDMSVTGT

-325 DNFIPKTSAT
+325 DTFIPKTSAT
-335 LDDGTKST
+335 LDDGTKSK
-343 LSRDVIE
+343 LDRDAVE
-350 AFNKLG
+350 AFSKLG
-356 TMDERMQ
+356 TLDERMQ

-384 KSAVRSLVTGTDKA
+384 KSAVRQLVTGTDKA
-398 RELET
+398 IELEA

-408 VTSQAQAKQDFD
+408 VTSQEGAKKDFD

-445 TDAKTALEGSIIEA
+445 TDAKIALEGSIIEA

-464 DGMTNASG
+464 EGMTNASG
-472 LDSFTL
+472 LDSLTL
-478 DDATNAMKIRMA
+478 SDARNALKVRMA
-490 SGQDAATAATNTLEE
+490 SGQDAATAATTTLEE
-505 LKKRDTAFGFI
+505 LKQRETAFGFI
-516 PVGGSVSQD
+516 PVGGAVSGE
-525 DQSKLDAQIS
+525 DQAKLDAQIA
-535 VIKELADDIKAL
+535 IIRELAGDVKAV
-547 EQGRLAR
+547 
-554 QLNAEAGD
+554 EAKRV
-562 IARNVKD
+562 A
-569 AGPNRF
+569 
-575 GQNDISVQKKTI
+575 T
-587 PDQNSNQAP
+587 
-596 SQNVQQIELV
+596 
-606 DNTSRDSVSEVKQ
+606 
-619 IDKKKENAKQFV
+619 FV
-631 EQNDANK
+631 EQKDANK
-638 DGNIDVAEMQSMFNT
+638 DGNIDVKEMQSLIDT
-653 GALTE
+653 EGITE
-658 KNKEAI
+658 KNVEGI

-679 ELQKVLLNSGGLND
+679 ELQKVLLDSGGLSE

-699 ENNELLRQ
+699 ENNELLK
-707 QQQGKTQQRP
+707 QQQGKPQQRP

>member
-39 TDTSK
+39 SDTSK

-65 AALAD
+65 AALGN
-70 LQMGTKAF
+70 LQIGTKAF
-78 ADQKKKVDELRASFN
+78 AEQKKKVDELRASLN

-103 SALGALGNTA
+103 SVLGSLGTTA
-113 VQKLGGLAA
+113 ITKMAGLAA
-122 GMTAFKMVL
+122 GMAGFKMVL
-131 EAAIAELERAQ
+131 EAAIAELEKAQ
-142 QVRLKASTTMQ
+142 QVRLKASETMQ
-153 SVEGAIAD
+153 SVEGAIAE
-161 MALNIGADNVA
+161 MALNIGADNVGK
-172 QARGMIEQNAPQLGV
+172 ARGMIEQNAPQMGV

-235 LTMASTTGNRDFE
+235 LTMAATTGNRDFE

-260 ARGEDLA
+260 ARGEDLS
-267 VSIGNMAT
+267 VSINNMAT

-280 NTDGER
+280 NTKGER
-286 ISALG
+286 IQALG
-291 SERTLELA
+291 GERTLEMA

-305 LQDKDMSITGT
+305 LQDKDMSVTGT
-316 TMRQMFSKM
+316 TLRQMFSKM
-325 DNFIPKTSAT
+325 DAFIPKTSAT
-335 LDDGTKST
+335 LDDGTKSK
-343 LSRDVIE
+343 LSPQDVE
-350 AFNKLG
+350 AFSKLG
-356 TMDERMQ
+356 TMDDRVQ
-363 AMRANPEIAK
+363 AMRQNPEIAK

-384 KSAVRSLVTGTDKA
+384 KSAVRQIVKGDQKA
-398 RELET
+398 LDLEA

-408 VTSQAQAKQDFD
+408 VTSQEGAKKDFD

-445 TDAKTALEGSIIEA
+445 TDPKLALEGSIIEA

-472 LDSFTL
+472 LDSFTRA
-478 DDATNAMKIRMA
+478 DAKNALSVRMA
-490 SGQDAATAATNTLEE
+490 SGQDAATAATATLEE
-505 LKKRDTAFGFI
+505 LKQRETAFGFL
-516 PVGGSVSQD
+516 PVGGSVSGE
-525 DQSKLDAQIS
+525 DQAKLDAQIA
-535 VIKELADDIKAL
+535 VIQELA
-547 EQGRLAR
+547 GS
-554 QLNAEAGD
+554 
-562 IARNVKD
+562 VKTVEEKRAAD
-569 AGPNRF
+569 R
-575 GQNDISVQKKTI
+575 V
-587 PDQNSNQAP
+587 NQF
-596 SQNVQQIELV
+596 VQQ
-606 DNTSRDSVSEVKQ
+606 K
-619 IDKKKENAKQFV
+619 
-631 EQNDANK
+631 DANK
-638 DGNIDVAEMQSMFNT
+638 DGKIGLSEMKDVLSEDMDQKNLDAMRGIPRAEGQQ
-653 GALTE
+653 
-658 KNKEAI
+658 
-664 KGIRTNPGEDFVSKA
+664 FVTVA
-679 ELQKVLLNSGGLND
+679 QLQKALIDSGGISE

-699 ENNELLRQ
+699 ENNEILKGQAPANKQPALPQ
-707 QQQGKTQQRP
+707 KQRP
-717 PQAAVRPK
+717 QV
-725 EAPLPAA
+725 APLPAA

>member
-65 AALAD
+65 VALGN
-70 LQMGTKAF
+70 LQIGTKAF
-78 ADQKKKVDELRASFN
+78 ADQKKKVDELRASLS

-103 SALGALGNTA
+103 SVLGSLGTTA
-113 VQKLGGLAA
+113 ITKMAGLAA
-122 GMTAFKMVL
+122 GMAGFKMVL

-142 QVRLKASTTMQ
+142 QVRLKASATMQ
-153 SVEGAIAD
+153 SVEGAIAE
-161 MALNIGADNVA
+161 MALNIGADNVGK
-172 QARGMIEQNAPQLGV
+172 ARGMIEQNAPQMGV

-201 GGAKDLDEALKLSS
+201 GGAKDLDEALQLSS

-235 LTMASTTGNRDFE
+235 LTMAATTGNRDFE

-260 ARGEDLA
+260 ARGEDLS
-267 VSIGNMAT
+267 VSINNMAT

-280 NTDGER
+280 NTKGER
-286 ISALG
+286 IQALG
-291 SERTLELA
+291 GERTLEMA

-305 LQDKDMSITGT
+305 LQDKDMSVTGT
-316 TMRQMFSKM
+316 TMRQMFTKM
-325 DNFIPKTSAT
+325 DSFIPKTSAT
-335 LDDGTKST
+335 LDDGTKSKLT
-343 LSRDVIE
+343 AQQVEEFS
-350 AFNKLG
+350 KLG
-356 TMDERMQ
+356 TMDDRVQ

-384 KSAVRSLVTGTDKA
+384 KSAVRQIVNGTDKA
-398 RELET
+398 KELEA

-408 VTSQAQAKQDFD
+408 VTSQEGAKKDFD

-478 DDATNAMKIRMA
+478 DDAKNALKVRMA
-490 SGQDAATAATNTLEE
+490 SGQDAATAATTTLEE
-505 LKKRDTAFGFI
+505 LKQRETAFGFI

-525 DQSKLDAQIS
+525 DQAKLDAQIAVIQELAAS
-535 VIKELADDIKAL
+535 VQTVEQRRIADNAKLMVASTDKNQDNAISPDEASAMLLDLDAKGQRKPGMRDAITGADKDKNGSLTPKELTDAMIANEGFRELLL
-547 EQGRLAR
+547 EMRA
-554 QLNAEAGD
+554 
-562 IARNVKD
+562 V
-569 AGPNRF
+569 
-575 GQNDISVQKKTI
+575 
-587 PDQNSNQAP
+587 
-596 SQNVQQIELV
+596 
-606 DNTSRDSVSEVKQ
+606 
-619 IDKKKENAKQFV
+619 
-631 EQNDANK
+631 
-638 DGNIDVAEMQSMFNT
+638 
-653 GALTE
+653 
-658 KNKEAI
+658 KEAI
-664 KGIRTNPGEDFVSKA
+664 VG
-679 ELQKVLLNSGGLND
+679 
-693 LIQLQR
+693 
-699 ENNELLRQ
+699 Q
-707 QQQGKTQQRP
+707 QPKQQRP
-717 PQAAVRPK
+717 PQPAVRPK

>member
-1 MADEII
+1 
-7 TVEWIATAQSMLT
+7 MLT

-65 AALAD
+65 AALAG
-70 LQMGTKAF
+70 LQIGTKAF

-93 GAKQAMASNQ
+93 GAKQAMASSQ
-103 SALGALGNTA
+103 STLSSLGSTA
-113 VQKLGGLAA
+113 IQKLGGLAA
-122 GMTAFKMVL
+122 GMAGFKIVL

-153 SVEGAIAD
+153 SVEGAIAE

-172 QARGMIEQNAPQLGV
+172 QARGMIEQNAPQMGV

-267 VSIGNMAT
+267 VSINNMAT

-305 LQDKDMSITGT
+305 LQDKDMSVTGT

-325 DNFIPKTSAT
+325 DTFIPKTSAT
-335 LDDGTKST
+335 LDDGTKSK
-343 LSRDVIE
+343 LDRDAVE
-350 AFNKLG
+350 AFSKLG
-356 TMDERMQ
+356 TLDERMQ

-384 KSAVRSLVTGTDKA
+384 KSAVRQLVTGTDKA
-398 RELET
+398 IELEA

-408 VTSQAQAKQDFD
+408 VTSQEGAKKDFD

-445 TDAKTALEGSIIEA
+445 TDAKIALEGSIIEA

-464 DGMTNASG
+464 EGMTNASG
-472 LDSFTL
+472 LDSLTL
-478 DDATNAMKIRMA
+478 SDARNALKVRMA
-490 SGQDAATAATNTLEE
+490 SGQDAATAATTTLEE
-505 LKKRDTAFGFI
+505 LKQRETAFGFI
-516 PVGGSVSQD
+516 PVGGAVSGE
-525 DQSKLDAQIS
+525 DQAKLDAQIA
-535 VIKELADDIKAL
+535 IIRELAGDVKAV
-547 EQGRLAR
+547 
-554 QLNAEAGD
+554 EAKRV
-562 IARNVKD
+562 A
-569 AGPNRF
+569 
-575 GQNDISVQKKTI
+575 T
-587 PDQNSNQAP
+587 
-596 SQNVQQIELV
+596 
-606 DNTSRDSVSEVKQ
+606 
-619 IDKKKENAKQFV
+619 FV
-631 EQNDANK
+631 EQKDANK
-638 DGNIDVAEMQSMFNT
+638 DGNIDVKEMQSLIDT
-653 GALTE
+653 EGITE
-658 KNKEAI
+658 KNVEGI

-679 ELQKVLLNSGGLND
+679 ELQKVLLDSGGLSE

-699 ENNELLRQ
+699 ENNELLK
-707 QQQGKTQQRP
+707 QQQGKPQQRP

>member
-65 AALAD
+65 AALAG
-70 LQMGTKAF
+70 LQIGTKAF
-78 ADQKKKVDELRASFN
+78 AEQKKKVDELRASFSS
-93 GAKQAMASNQ
+93 AKQAMAGNQ
-103 SALGALGNTA
+103 SVLGSLGNTA
-113 VQKLGGLAA
+113 IQKIGGLAA
-122 GMTAFKMVL
+122 GMTAFKMVI

-142 QVRLKASTTMQ
+142 QVRLKASSTMQ

-260 ARGEDLA
+260 ARGEDLS
-267 VSIGNMAT
+267 VSINNMAT

-280 NTDGER
+280 NTKGER
-286 ISALG
+286 IDALG
-291 SERTLELA
+291 AERTLEMA

-325 DNFIPKTSAT
+325 DSFIPKTKAT
-335 LDDGTKST
+335 LDDGTT
-343 LSRDVIE
+343 SRLTAAQVAE
-350 AFNKLG
+350 FNKLG
-356 TMDERMQ
+356 TLDARKE

-384 KSAVRSLVTGTDKA
+384 KSAVRQIVTGTDKA
-398 RELET
+398 KELET
-403 AAAAI
+403 TAAAI
-408 VTSQAQAKQDFD
+408 VTSQQQAKADFD
-420 ALVTVIAENTKN
+420 ALVTVISENTKN

-445 TDAKTALEGSIIEA
+445 TDARTALEGSIIEA

-478 DDATNAMKIRMA
+478 DDAKNALKVRMA
-490 SGQDAATAATNTLEE
+490 SGQDAATAATTTLEE
-505 LKKRDTAFGFI
+505 LKQRETAFGFI
-516 PVGGSVSQD
+516 PVGGGVSQD
-525 DQSKLDAQIS
+525 DQAKLDAQIA
-535 VIKELADDIKAL
+535 VIKDLSASVMTVEQKRIADNANIMAKEVDRNRDNQIGGDEAVGMLTDLRAKGKLTESMRSSIANADTDKSGALSADELTKAMIANEGFRELLL
-547 EQGRLAR
+547 EMRA
-554 QLNAEAGD
+554 
-562 IARNVKD
+562 VKD
-569 AGPNRF
+569 AIVAQVP
-575 GQNDISVQKKTI
+575 
-587 PDQNSNQAP
+587 A
-596 SQNVQQIELV
+596 
-606 DNTSRDSVSEVKQ
+606 
-619 IDKKKENAKQFV
+619 AKQ
-631 EQNDANK
+631 
-638 DGNIDVAEMQSMFNT
+638 
-653 GALTE
+653 
-658 KNKEAI
+658 
-664 KGIRTNPGEDFVSKA
+664 PP
-679 ELQKVLLNSGGLND
+679 QK
-693 LIQLQR
+693 
-699 ENNELLRQ
+699 
-707 QQQGKTQQRP
+707 QRP
-717 PQAAVRPK
+717 QV
-725 EAPLPAA
+725 APLPAA

>member
-39 TDTSK
+39 SDTSK

-65 AALAD
+65 AALGN
-70 LQMGTKAF
+70 LQIGTKAF
-78 ADQKKKVDELRASFN
+78 AEQKKKVDELRASLN

-103 SALGALGNTA
+103 SVLGSLGTTA
-113 VQKLGGLAA
+113 ITKMAGLAA
-122 GMTAFKMVL
+122 GMAGFKMVL
-131 EAAIAELERAQ
+131 EAAIAELEKAQ
-142 QVRLKASTTMQ
+142 QVRLKASETMQ
-153 SVEGAIAD
+153 SVEGAIAE
-161 MALNIGADNVA
+161 MALNIGADNVGK
-172 QARGMIEQNAPQLGV
+172 ARGMIEQNAPQMGV

-235 LTMASTTGNRDFE
+235 LTMAATTGNRDFE

-260 ARGEDLA
+260 ARGEDLS
-267 VSIGNMAT
+267 VSINNMAT

-280 NTDGER
+280 NTKGER
-286 ISALG
+286 IQALG
-291 SERTLELA
+291 GERTLEMA

-305 LQDKDMSITGT
+305 LQDKDMSVTGT
-316 TMRQMFSKM
+316 TLRQMFSKM
-325 DNFIPKTSAT
+325 DAFIPKTSAT
-335 LDDGTKST
+335 LDDGTKSK
-343 LSRDVIE
+343 LSPQDVE
-350 AFNKLG
+350 AFSKLG
-356 TMDERMQ
+356 TMDDRVQ
-363 AMRANPEIAK
+363 AMRQNPEIAK

-384 KSAVRSLVTGTDKA
+384 KSAVRQIVKGDQKA
-398 RELET
+398 LDLEA

-408 VTSQAQAKQDFD
+408 VTSQEGAKKDFD

-445 TDAKTALEGSIIEA
+445 TDPKLALEGSIIEA

-472 LDSFTL
+472 LDSFTRA
-478 DDATNAMKIRMA
+478 DAKNALSVRMA
-490 SGQDAATAATNTLEE
+490 SGQDAATAATTTLEE
-505 LKKRDTAFGFI
+505 LKQRETAFGFL
-516 PVGGSVSQD
+516 PVGGSVSGE
-525 DQSKLDAQIS
+525 DQAKLDAQIA
-535 VIKELADDIKAL
+535 VIQELAGSVKTVEEKRAADRVNQFVQQKDANRDGKIGLSEMKDVLSEDMDQKNLDAMRGIPRAEGQQFVTVAQLQKAL
-547 EQGRLAR
+547 
-554 QLNAEAGD
+554 
-562 IARNVKD
+562 
-569 AGPNRF
+569 
-575 GQNDISVQKKTI
+575 
-587 PDQNSNQAP
+587 
-596 SQNVQQIELV
+596 
-606 DNTSRDSVSEVKQ
+606 
-619 IDKKKENAKQFV
+619 ID
-631 EQNDANK
+631 
-638 DGNIDVAEMQSMFNT
+638 
-653 GALTE
+653 
-658 KNKEAI
+658 
-664 KGIRTNPGEDFVSKA
+664 
-679 ELQKVLLNSGGLND
+679 SGGISE

-699 ENNELLRQ
+699 ENNEILKGQ
-707 QQQGKTQQRP
+707 APANKQPAPPQKQRP
-717 PQAAVRPK
+717 QV
-725 EAPLPAA
+725 APLPAA

>member
-7 TVEWIATAQSMLT
+7 TVEWIATAQSMLA
-20 TIQKIDAKIERQEK
+20 TIQKIDSKIERQEK
-34 MMQKL
+34 LMQKL

-65 AALAD
+65 AALAG
-70 LQMGTKAF
+70 LQIGTKAF

-93 GAKQAMASNQ
+93 GAKQAMATNQ
-103 SALGALGNTA
+103 SALSSLGNTA
-113 VQKLGGLAA
+113 VTKLAGLAA
-122 GMTAFKMVL
+122 GMAGFKIVL
-131 EAAIAELERAQ
+131 EAAIAELERAS

-153 SVEGAIAD
+153 SVEGAIAE
-161 MALNIGADNVA
+161 MALNIGADNVGK
-172 QARGMIEQNAPQLGV
+172 ARGMIEENAPQMGV

-235 LTMASTTGNRDFE
+235 LTMAATTGNRDFE

-260 ARGEDLA
+260 ARGEDLS
-267 VSIGNMAT
+267 VSINNMAT

-280 NTDGER
+280 NTKGER
-286 ISALG
+286 IDALG
-291 SERTLELA
+291 GERTLEMA

-325 DNFIPKTSAT
+325 DSFIPKTSAT
-335 LDDGTKST
+335 LDDGTKSK
-343 LSRDVIE
+343 LSADQVAE
-350 AFNKLG
+350 FSKLG
-356 TMDERMQ
+356 TMDDRVQ

-384 KSAVRSLVTGTDKA
+384 KSAVRQIVTGTDKA
-398 RELET
+398 KELET

-408 VTSQAQAKQDFD
+408 VTSQEGAKKDFD

-445 TDAKTALEGSIIEA
+445 TDAKTALEGSIIES

-464 DGMTNASG
+464 EGMTNASG
-472 LDSFTL
+472 LDSLTL
-478 DDATNAMKIRMA
+478 DDAKTAMKVRMA
-490 SGQDAATAATNTLEE
+490 SGQDAASAATTTLEE
-505 LKKRDTAFGFI
+505 LKQRETAFGFI
-516 PVGGSVSQD
+516 PVGGSVSGE
-525 DQSKLDAQIS
+525 DQAKLDAQIA
-535 VIKELADDIKAL
+535 IIQELAGSVKAV
-547 EQGRLAR
+547 
-554 QLNAEAGD
+554 EAKRV
-562 IARNVKD
+562 A
-569 AGPNRF
+569 
-575 GQNDISVQKKTI
+575 T
-587 PDQNSNQAP
+587 
-596 SQNVQQIELV
+596 
-606 DNTSRDSVSEVKQ
+606 
-619 IDKKKENAKQFV
+619 FV
-631 EQNDANK
+631 EQKDANK
-638 DGNIDVAEMQSMFNT
+638 DGNIDVKEMQSLINT
-653 GALTE
+653 EGITG
-658 KNKEAI
+658 KNVE
-664 KGIRTNPGEDFVSKA
+664 GIRGIQTNVGEEFVSKA
-679 ELQKVLLNSGGLND
+679 ELQKVLLDSGGLSE

-699 ENNELLRQ
+699 ENNEILKGQ
-707 QQQGKTQQRP
+707 APANKQPAPPQKQRP
-717 PQAAVRPK
+717 QV
-725 EAPLPAA
+725 APLPAA

>member
-65 AALAD
+65 AALAG
-70 LQMGTKAF
+70 LQIGTKAF
-78 ADQKKKVDELRASFN
+78 AEQKKKVDELRASFSS
-93 GAKQAMASNQ
+93 AKQAMAGNQ
-103 SALGALGNTA
+103 SVLGSLGNTA
-113 VQKLGGLAA
+113 IQKIGGLAA
-122 GMTAFKMVL
+122 GMTAFKMVI

-142 QVRLKASTTMQ
+142 QVRLKASSTMQ

-260 ARGEDLA
+260 ARGEDLS
-267 VSIGNMAT
+267 VSINNMAT

-280 NTDGER
+280 NTKGER
-286 ISALG
+286 IDALG
-291 SERTLELA
+291 AERTLEMA

-325 DNFIPKTSAT
+325 DTFIPKTKAT

-343 LSRDVIE
+343 LTADQVAQFS
-350 AFNKLG
+350 KLG
-356 TMDERMQ
+356 TMDDRMQ
-363 AMRANPEIAK
+363 AMRQNPELAK

-384 KSAVRSLVTGTDKA
+384 KSAVRQLVTGTDKA

-403 AAAAI
+403 TAAAI
-408 VTSQAQAKQDFD
+408 VTSQQQAKADFD

-437 KSKAADQV
+437 KSKAVDQV
-445 TDAKTALEGSIIEA
+445 TDAKLALEGSIIEA

-464 DGMTNASG
+464 EGVTNASG

-478 DDATNAMKIRMA
+478 SDAQNALKVRMA
-490 SGQDAATAATNTLEE
+490 SGQDAATAATTTLEE
-505 LKKRDTAFGFI
+505 LKQRDTAFGFI

-525 DQSKLDAQIS
+525 DQAKLDAQIA
-535 VIKELADDIKAL
+535 VIQELAGSVQTVEQRRIADNASLMVQQVDRNKDNQISGDEAVGMLTDLRAKGQLTESMRSSIANADTDKSGALSADELTKAMIANEGFRELLL
-547 EQGRLAR
+547 EMRA
-554 QLNAEAGD
+554 
-562 IARNVKD
+562 VKD
-569 AGPNRF
+569 AIVAQVP
-575 GQNDISVQKKTI
+575 
-587 PDQNSNQAP
+587 A
-596 SQNVQQIELV
+596 
-606 DNTSRDSVSEVKQ
+606 
-619 IDKKKENAKQFV
+619 AKQ
-631 EQNDANK
+631 
-638 DGNIDVAEMQSMFNT
+638 
-653 GALTE
+653 
-658 KNKEAI
+658 
-664 KGIRTNPGEDFVSKA
+664 PP
-679 ELQKVLLNSGGLND
+679 QK
-693 LIQLQR
+693 
-699 ENNELLRQ
+699 
-707 QQQGKTQQRP
+707 QRP
-717 PQAAVRPK
+717 QV
-725 EAPLPAA
+725 APLPAA

>member
-39 TDTSK
+39 SDTSK

-65 AALAD
+65 VALGN

-78 ADQKKKVDELRASFN
+78 ADQKKKVDELRASFS
-93 GAKQAMASNQ
+93 GAKQAMATNQ
-103 SALGALGNTA
+103 SALSSLGNTA
-113 VQKLGGLAA
+113 VTKLAGLAA
-122 GMTAFKMVL
+122 GMAGFKIVL
-131 EAAIAELERAQ
+131 EAAIAELERAS

-153 SVEGAIAD
+153 SVEGAIAE
-161 MALNIGADNVA
+161 MALNIGADNVGK
-172 QARGMIEQNAPQLGV
+172 ARGMIEENAPQMGV

-235 LTMASTTGNRDFE
+235 LTMAATTGNRDFE

-260 ARGEDLA
+260 ARGEDLS
-267 VSIGNMAT
+267 VSINNMAT

-280 NTDGER
+280 NTKGER
-286 ISALG
+286 IQALG
-291 SERTLELA
+291 GERTLEMA

-325 DNFIPKTSAT
+325 DAFVPERSAT
-335 LDDGTKST
+335 LDDGTKSKLT
-343 LSRDVIE
+343 AEQIA
-350 AFNKLG
+350 AFSKLG
-356 TMDERMQ
+356 TMDERVQ
-363 AMRANPEIAK
+363 SMRENPEIAK
-373 QFLSTIEENQG
+373 QFLSTIEDNQG
-384 KSAVRSLVTGTDKA
+384 KSAVRQIVTGTDKA
-398 RELET
+398 KELET

-408 VTSQAQAKQDFD
+408 VTSQEGARKDFD

-445 TDAKTALEGSIIEA
+445 TDAKTALEGSIIES

-464 DGMTNASG
+464 EGMTNASG
-472 LDSFTL
+472 LDSLTL
-478 DDATNAMKIRMA
+478 DDAKTAMKVRMA
-490 SGQDAATAATNTLEE
+490 SGQDAATAATTTLEE
-505 LKKRDTAFGFI
+505 LKQRETAFGFI
-516 PVGGSVSQD
+516 PVGGSVSGE
-525 DQSKLDAQIS
+525 DQAKLDAQIA
-535 VIKELADDIKAL
+535 IIQELA
-547 EQGRLAR
+547 GS
-554 QLNAEAGD
+554 
-562 IARNVKD
+562 VKTVEEKRAAD
-569 AGPNRF
+569 R
-575 GQNDISVQKKTI
+575 V
-587 PDQNSNQAP
+587 NQF
-596 SQNVQQIELV
+596 VQQ
-606 DNTSRDSVSEVKQ
+606 K
-619 IDKKKENAKQFV
+619 
-631 EQNDANK
+631 DANK
-638 DGNIDVAEMQSMFNT
+638 DGKIGLSEMKDVLSEDMD
-653 GALTE
+653 E
-658 KNKEAI
+658 KNLDAML
-664 KGIRTNPGEDFVSKA
+664 GIPRAEGQQFVTVA
-679 ELQKVLLNSGGLND
+679 QLQKALIDSGGISE

-699 ENNELLRQ
+699 ENNEILKGQ
-707 QQQGKTQQRP
+707 APANKQPAPPQKQRP
-717 PQAAVRPK
+717 QV
-725 EAPLPAA
+725 APLPAA